1 MAKVKKEEQE
11 ELLEKKLWK
20 AADKIAYLSYN
31 LLYMQFIIIFI
42 LLSITGIAFAHE
54 GDTLAYNKR
63 SVLTWE
69 DFQSSTENKNDSLR
83 SYLSISLQMRRVKT
97 NIWMGY
103 GIYEAHAIA
112 FKKASWVKDV
122 PKDSSIL
129 KHQQYAFALAELVA
143 RKLENEVN
151 DAKINLRWMNKINK
165 IFSNYVQ
172 FAIQCRLA
180 YERET
185 QYGLN
190 VTKQAEWEAMIDR
203 SQIRN

>member
-1 MAKVKKEEQE
+1 MR
-11 ELLEKKLWK
+11 
-20 AADKIAYLSYN
+20 
-31 LLYMQFIIIFI
+31 FIIIFI
-42 LLSITGIAFAHE
+42 LLSIPGIAFAQE

-63 SVLTWE
+63 SLLTWE
-69 DFQSSTENKNDSLR
+69 DFQGSTENKNDSLR
-83 SYLSISLQMRRVKT
+83 SFLSVSLQMRRVKT

-129 KHQQYAFALAELVA
+129 RHQQYAFALAELVA
-143 RKLENEVN
+143 RKLEKEVN

-172 FAIQCRLA
+172 FALQCRYS

-190 VTKQAEWEAMIDR
+190 IIKQVEWEALIDR
-203 SQIRN
+203 NNIKLEIENSRK